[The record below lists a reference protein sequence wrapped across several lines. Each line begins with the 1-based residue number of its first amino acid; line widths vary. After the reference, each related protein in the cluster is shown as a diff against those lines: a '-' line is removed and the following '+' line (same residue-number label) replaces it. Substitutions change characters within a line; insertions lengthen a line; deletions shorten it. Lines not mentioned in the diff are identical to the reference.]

1 MEQKEPIIVLY
12 DREEEYARLF
22 SEYLKRQK
30 ELPWEIH
37 TYTGIEELLDSE
49 KTGEVTML
57 VVAESSYADRLET
70 LQPVCQAI
78 LNESG
83 TLRWHQFPNINKYQE
98 AEGVWKELLEL
109 YVEAV
114 GVRLPLLCAEYKTK
128 FIGIYSPVHRC
139 LQSSFALT
147 FAQLIAEK
155 HPALY
160 LNFEHYIGIMELL
173 PERQNRDL
181 ADLLYFLAGDPD
193 KFSLR
198 MQTVIQKK
206 GNLDYIPPM
215 RNGQN
220 LLEIT
225 LESCPKAI
233 FIPAHIWTPHFSM
246 FGAFSNFSSVEE
258 CFEDLTPYIHAMET
272 GLSSDPPMN
281 WRVSRLDRYQLV
293 SNSDAH
299 SPAKLGREA
308 NLLDTELSY
317 SGLYYAIQEGTGLA
331 GTIEFFPEE
340 GKYHYDG
347 HRSCNLCLKPA
358 EAIAC
363 GGICPVCGKKL
374 GHMKA
379 WSRSLKS
386 LPRLR
391 GCRKAAK
398 KQPRSMRNCSV
409 SWEMNLIS
417 CGKSRQMRSNWP
429 QGLVLRR
436 ESAACGPE
444 RWSAPRD
451 MTENTV
457 RSVC

>member
-1 MEQKEPIIVLY
+1 
-12 DREEEYARLF
+12 
-22 SEYLKRQK
+22 
-30 ELPWEIH
+30 
-37 TYTGIEELLDSE
+37 
-49 KTGEVTML
+49 ML

-206 GNLDYIPPM
+206 
-215 RNGQN
+215 
-220 LLEIT
+220 E
-225 LESCPKAI
+225 
-233 FIPAHIWTPHFSM
+233 IWTIFRRCATGRICWKSHWM
-246 FGAFSNFSSVEE
+246 NGEV
-258 CFEDLTPYIHAMET
+258 CFNA
-272 GLSSDPPMN
+272 
-281 WRVSRLDRYQLV
+281 
-293 SNSDAH
+293 
-299 SPAKLGREA
+299 
-308 NLLDTELSY
+308 
-317 SGLYYAIQEGTGLA
+317 
-331 GTIEFFPEE
+331 
-340 GKYHYDG
+340 
-347 HRSCNLCLKPA
+347 
-358 EAIAC
+358 
-363 GGICPVCGKKL
+363 
-374 GHMKA
+374 
-379 WSRSLKS
+379 LKS
-386 LPRLR
+386 S
-391 GCRKAAK
+391 G
-398 KQPRSMRNCSV
+398 
-409 SWEMNLIS
+409 
-417 CGKSRQMRSNWP
+417 
-429 QGLVLRR
+429 
-436 ESAACGPE
+436 
-444 RWSAPRD
+444 
-451 MTENTV
+451 NTNM
-457 RSVC
+457 